1 MFHNFSLPF
10 SPVNK
15 YEKIN
20 TQLLFSTINI
30 KKIIEPW
37 IFQLFAAKPF
47 PRSFVNYNDL
57 NLQENLKLNV
67 AITFQCLFFGIRI
80 DQSIAFQVTKVTK
93 GEDPSAEVPRRGGV
107 RAQGLLWEGRRKGTF
122 TCPCYPHLQGLFWP
136 RRVYAAEQ
144 VVDIWPAPDNLTV
157 QRLKHFV
164 AWKDCELR
172 LAISGLH
179 VRYQLLNS
187 MTLVKIE
194 GLGGTTLPKLSFM
207 RTTTRSLLAHHVKG
221 AKQ

>member
-1 MFHNFSLPF
+1 MIENRCQFLISNFFSSCIMDKLVSQLFLPF

-93 GEDPSAEVPRRGGV
+93 GEDPSAEVPRDYSGKEGG
-107 RAQGLLWEGRRKGTF
+107 RGLLLVHATYIPSFAGLILAQMGMWRCTADCGFPSSRLLTISLFSAFDMVGKKGPCSCPHEGKFG
-122 TCPCYPHLQGLFWP
+122 
-136 RRVYAAEQ
+136 
-144 VVDIWPAPDNLTV
+144 
-157 QRLKHFV
+157 
-164 AWKDCELR
+164 
-172 LAISGLH
+172 
-179 VRYQLLNS
+179 
-187 MTLVKIE
+187 
-194 GLGGTTLPKLSFM
+194 
-207 RTTTRSLLAHHVKG
+207 
-221 AKQ
+221 